1 MRRKFFALSD
11 GETCRSC
18 VFKMQ
23 VQELSIFV
31 DESGNLSS
39 QNDSSRFFLL
49 CLLLHNQSVSI
60 SDLVRKFDAELDRIG
75 LTNLC
80 FHAGP
85 IIRHEDG
92 YEYMNWQL
100 RNRIFSLMMA
110 FARKAD
116 FRFRCVCVDKKFVSS
131 QQQLLLQLKDGVNSF
146 LDCLPE
152 AQKTKIYYDCGQAP
166 ITNLLHEVAASNLG
180 ASCEFVQGVK
190 PGNYKLFQV
199 ADLICTVFLI
209 ARKIEAGLPLTK
221 SEDKFFGGLRRFKRN
236 VLRPLLSKT
245 M

>member
-1 MRRKFFALSD
+1 MYF
-11 GETCRSC
+11 C
-18 VFKMQ
+18 KMQ
-23 VQELSIFV
+23 RQTLSIFV

-49 CLLLHNQSVSI
+49 CLLLHNQSDSI
-60 SDLVRKFDAELDRIG
+60 ADLVTKFDLELDRLG

-110 FARKAD
+110 FARKAQ
-116 FRFRCVCVDKKFVSS
+116 FKFRCICVDKKFISS
-131 QQQLLLQLKDGVNSF
+131 EQQLLERLASGVGTFFSV
-146 LDCLPE
+146 LPAAE
-152 AQKTKIYYDCGQAP
+152 MTKVYYDCGQTP
-166 ITNLLHEVAASNLG
+166 ITNLLHEVFQARFGEA
-180 ASCEFVQGVK
+180 CQFVQGVK
-190 PGNYKLFQV
+190 PANYRLFQV
-199 ADLICTVFLI
+199 ADLICTVSLI
-209 ARKIEAGLPLTK
+209 AAKTEAGMPLTK

-236 VLRPLLSKT
+236 VLKPIMAKVL
-245 M
+245 